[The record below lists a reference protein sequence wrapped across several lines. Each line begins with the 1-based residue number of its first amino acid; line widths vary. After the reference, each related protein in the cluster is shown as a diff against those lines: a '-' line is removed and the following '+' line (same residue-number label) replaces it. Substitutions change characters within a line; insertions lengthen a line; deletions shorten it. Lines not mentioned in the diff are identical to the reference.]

1 MAQKAWTLLDVW
13 NTLRS
18 HEFPVPSPTPIFTQH
33 VRECTWQMSQMERNL
48 LYKDVYR
55 IRLCRLVV
63 FTVGEINIKS
73 K

>member
-33 VRECTWQMSQMERNL
+33 VRECQTL
-48 LYKDVYR
+48 LSGGLGSAKALDPKVTPLALLECATAVR
-55 IRLCRLVV
+55 C
-63 FTVGEINIKS
+63 
-73 K
+73 